1 MKIINKNNIIKGDN
15 IKIWDKIVNNI
26 NYKKSQN
33 N

>member
-1 MKIINKNNIIKGDN
+1 MKIINKNIIKGDN
-15 IKIWDKIVNNI
+15 IKTWDKIVNNF